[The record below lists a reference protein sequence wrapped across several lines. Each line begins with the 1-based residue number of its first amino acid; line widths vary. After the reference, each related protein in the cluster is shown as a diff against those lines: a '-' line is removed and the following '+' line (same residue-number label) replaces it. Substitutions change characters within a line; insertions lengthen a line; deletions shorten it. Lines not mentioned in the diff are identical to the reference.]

1 MESELTHLDE
11 KFKCIS
17 ADELENIVYILSK
30 EVLGNQE
37 SLASFPHA
45 VMLPSK
51 QVWLGWLINGNI
63 Y

>member
-37 SLASFPHA
+37 SLASHP
-45 VMLPSK
+45 
-51 QVWLGWLINGNI
+51 QIWLGLLISGNI

>member
-37 SLASFPHA
+37 SLDSHP
-45 VMLPSK
+45 
-51 QVWLGWLINGNI
+51 QIWLGLLISGNI